1 MYLCSASNGYM
12 AKYLSGA
19 RRRERCGSRRHCR
32 LGEITWRRVGEVGLV
47 TNMRD
52 VITDGGVE
60 FREGRRPVVLSSLL
74 DGLGGRGESGGGEG
88 EGEEGGEEEG

>member
-1 MYLCSASNGYM
+1 
-12 AKYLSGA
+12 
-19 RRRERCGSRRHCR
+19 
-32 LGEITWRRVGEVGLV
+32 
-47 TNMRD
+47 MRD